1 MKHAERTIGEGLGMI
16 WAEATGG
23 VIGRAGTMPWH
34 LPEDLAHFKRT
45 TWGAPVIMGRR
56 TWESLP
62 ESFRPL
68 PGRTN
73 VVITSDAA
81 YGADGATVVAT
92 LEEALALTK
101 TAVRDAYDA
110 ACADD
115 AAAAHGE
122 WPARAAWIM
131 GGGQL
136 YRAAM
141 PLADELVVTRITLD
155 VDDAD
160 TFAPEIGPEW
170 HLAESGPEEQSQKG
184 LGYVFERWTRH

>member
-110 ACADD
+110 ACADN

-141 PLADELVVTRITLD
+141 PLADELVVTRISID

-170 HLAESGPEEQSQKG
+170 HLTESGPEEQSQQG